1 MRLTQDD
8 ELKINGAIRD
18 AEKKT
23 SGEILCIYTDR
34 VSDYAEVA
42 LGYAA
47 GVALLLPLAL
57 VAAGLR
63 PWAVEEMLA
72 GWRLGGAE
80 PSPEAGAL
88 AYAMVQ
94 AVIFVAMLALM
105 AIKPLRL
112 WLTPE
117 PLRRNKVHRAAVQQ
131 FLAKGLHQTEAR
143 TGVLIFASA
152 ADRHA
157 EVVAD
162 EGIYKKVDQEVWA
175 DAIEALGRG
184 MKRKD
189 PATGFVDAIALC
201 GAVLAEHFPPSA
213 ANPNELPD
221 EIVQL

>member
-1 MRLTQDD
+1 MRLSHDD

-18 AEKKT
+18 AERKT
-23 SGEILCIYTDR
+23 SGEILCIFTDR
-34 VSDYAEVA
+34 VSDYSEVA

-63 PWAVEEMLA
+63 PWALEEMLA

-80 PSPEAGAL
+80 PAPEAGAL
-88 AYAMVQ
+88 AYAMLQ
-94 AVIFVAMLALM
+94 TVIFVIMLALM
-105 AIKPLRL
+105 AIRRLRL

-157 EVVAD
+157 EIVAD
-162 EGIYKKVDQEVWA
+162 EGIYKKVNEDVWA
-175 DAIEALGRG
+175 DALEALGKG
-184 MKRKD
+184 MKRGE
-189 PATGFVDAIALC
+189 PADGFVEAITLC
-201 GAVLAEHFPPSA
+201 GDVLAEHFPPTS

>member
-1 MRLTQDD
+1 MRLSVED
-8 ELKINGAIRD
+8 ELKVNAAIRE

-23 SGEILCIYTDR
+23 SGEIFCIHTER
-34 VSDYAEVA
+34 VSDYPEVS

-57 VAAGLR
+57 VAAGVRL
-63 PWAVEEMLA
+63 WALEEMLA

-80 PSPEAGAL
+80 LSPEAGAL
-88 AYAMVQ
+88 AYALVQ
-94 AVIFVAMLALM
+94 SVIFVAMLALM

-117 PLRRNKVHRAAVQQ
+117 PLRRKKVHRAALQQ
-131 FLAKGLHQTEAR
+131 FLAKGLHKTEAR
-143 TGVLIFASA
+143 TGVLIFASS

-157 EVVAD
+157 EVIAD
-162 EGIYKKVDQEVWA
+162 EGIYAKVKEDVWA
-175 DAIEALGRG
+175 DALEALGRG

-189 PATGFVDAIALC
+189 PAGGFVDAVALC
-201 GAVLAEHFPPSA
+201 GAVLAEHFPPTA

-221 EIVQL
+221 EIVQI